1 MKEPLKNPKYYLNK
15 NGDFVISNYNFSKPF
30 ANFFPGISGKYGIPL
45 WVFYVNR
52 NQGIISFGT
61 QNKDHSIL
69 EFFPANKAWYMVSLL
84 GFRTFLKI
92 IKDKKF
98 IFYEPFSNTYINN
111 SFQISNCMLINS
123 WSLKLKEINY
133 SLGIKIEV
141 EYFTVPNERYAGLVR
156 ILNLTNLKKEPLEI
170 ELLDGLPQ
178 IIPYGIRNLFL
189 KKLSRTIEAWM
200 KAEVL
205 KENTA
210 LYKIDID
217 PEDKP
222 EVIHIKAI
230 NFYTGFYLEG
240 KNIKFPKVIIDPDLI
255 FFSSDFSYPGHF
267 FKNKNYKFISL
278 KNTLSKTPC
287 GFSFLKLNINPNE
300 KKEFF
305 NIVGYM
311 PSKEILE
318 SSLKKISNP
327 EYIQQKKEENKNLI
341 LELQN
346 NIYTESN
353 IAKFDL
359 YAKQTY
365 LDNLLRGGYPVIFKK
380 ENFKTV
386 FYIYARKHGDLERD
400 YNNFLLSPTY
410 FSQGNGNF
418 RDINQNR
425 RMDNWFYPE
434 IEDENIITFFNLIQ
448 TDGFNPLVLKEV
460 VFHLK
465 DIKGLIS
472 NLKGIISDK
481 EINLILEFLK
491 KPFSP
496 GEILHFLEENKI
508 LPQIPKEEF
517 LNLILSSS
525 EKEQTIDHSD
535 GFWTDHW
542 TYNLDL
548 LENYLKIYPEKL
560 KEIIFEKPVFSFY
573 DNTYI
578 VKERKERYILK
589 DGKVIQLHSVYKDT
603 EKESL
608 IKTRTEYPHLL
619 RDNFGKGKIYYTTLI
634 SKLLCLLVNKLSSLD
649 PFGVGI
655 EMEADRPNWFDA
667 LNGLPHLLGSSVCET
682 FELKRLIL
690 FIKNA
695 LESTKVEKISLTE
708 EIYNFLLALDDLLK
722 DWLNNNS
729 QEKDFIFW
737 DKSNSLKEKYRRD
750 TKLGLSGKERET
762 PKEIIFNFL
771 DNALLKINYGI
782 KKAEIKPNLYTG
794 YFINEVKEYEI
805 KEGVIYPKKFSQK
818 RLPLFLEAQMHALRL
833 CENKKEAKKIYEETK
848 KSALFDKRLKM
859 YKVTASLLDAP
870 LEIGRCRAFPSGW
883 LENESVWLHMEYK
896 YLLEVLKKELF
907 EEFYKDF
914 KNVLIPFQNPLKY
927 ARSILENSSFIVSS
941 AFKDKKLIGNG
952 FVARLS
958 GSTAE
963 FLEMWLLMNV
973 GDRPFFLD
981 ESGKLNLRFSPK
993 LVGWLFKRNG
1003 TYSFNFLSKIKVTYY
1018 NPKRKN
1024 TFGKNQA
1031 KIKAIS
1037 FKDKDGNLINLSSE
1051 IIPPPYAEHIRE
1063 QKIKAIDI
1071 YFD

>member
-1 MKEPLKNPKYYLNK
+1 MQNPKYYLDK

-61 QNKDHSIL
+61 ENKDHAIL
-69 EFFPANKAWYMVSLL
+69 EFFPANKAWYLVSLL

-92 IKDKKF
+92 NKDKNF

-111 SFQISNCMLINS
+111 GFQITNRMFINS
-123 WSLKLKEINY
+123 WELKLQELNY
-133 SLGIKIEV
+133 SLGIKIDIN
-141 EYFTVPNERYAGLVR
+141 YFTIPNDKYAGLVR

-178 IIPYGIRNLFL
+178 IVPYGIRNLFL

-205 KENTA
+205 RENTA

-230 NFYTGFYLEG
+230 NFYTSFYLEE
-240 KNIKFPKVIIDPDLI
+240 KNIKFPKVIIEPDLI
-255 FFSSDFSYPGHF
+255 FFPYDFSYPGHF
-267 FKNKNYKFISL
+267 FKNKNYKFISP

-287 GFSFLKLNINPNE
+287 GFSFLKLRLGPKE

-311 PSKEILE
+311 PSKEMLE
-318 SSLKKISNP
+318 IYLKRISDTG
-327 EYIQQKKEENKNLI
+327 YIQQKKEENKNLI

-465 DIKGLIS
+465 DINGLIS

-481 EINLILEFLK
+481 EINLLLEFLK

-508 LPQIPKEEF
+508 STQIPEEEF
-517 LNLILSSS
+517 LTLILSFSQ
-525 EKEQTIDHSD
+525 KEQTIDHSD

-560 KEIIFEKPVFSFY
+560 KEIIFEKPIFSFY
-573 DNTYI
+573 DNSYV

-603 EKESL
+603 EKEAL
-608 IKTRTEYPHLL
+608 IKTRTEYPHLV
-619 RDNFGKGKIYYTTLI
+619 RDDLGKGKIYYTTLI
-634 SKLLCLLVNKLSSLD
+634 NKLLCLLVNKLSSLD
-649 PFGVGI
+649 PFGIGI
-655 EMEADRPNWFDA
+655 EMEADKPNWFDA

-690 FIKNA
+690 FIKNT
-695 LESTKVEKISLTE
+695 LESTKVEKISIIE

-722 DWLNNNS
+722 EWLNSNS

-750 TKLGLSGKERET
+750 TKLGLSGKEKET
-762 PKEIIFNFL
+762 SKEIIFNFL

-782 KKAEIKPNLYTG
+782 KKAEIKKGLFVG

-818 RLPLFLEAQMHALRL
+818 RLPLFLETQMHALRL

-848 KSALFDKRLKM
+848 KSALFDKELKM
-859 YKVTASLLDAP
+859 YKVTASLLEAP

-883 LENESVWLHMEYK
+883 LENESIWLHMEYK

-927 ARSILENSSFIVSS
+927 ARNILENSSFIVSS

-981 ESGKLNLRFSPK
+981 ESGKLNLRFNPK
-993 LVGWLFKRNG
+993 LAGWLFKRNG
-1003 TYSFNFLSKIKVTYY
+1003 TYSFIFLSKIKVTYY

-1031 KIKAIS
+1031 KIKTIS

-1051 IIPPPYAEHIRE
+1051 VIPHPYAEQIRE
-1063 QKIKAIDI
+1063 QKIKAIDV
-1071 YFD
+1071 YFE